1 MIEPIEKYYSIMNQ
15 QLKKQIH
22 LILLIYQQYDV
33 ELKQIKLIKN
43 NILFIFTYLLVHVLD
58 KMRIQNQLHP
68 MPYLL
73 WLFLH

>member
-33 ELKQIKLIKN
+33 ELKQIK
-43 NILFIFTYLLVHVLD
+43 
-58 KMRIQNQLHP
+58 
-68 MPYLL
+68 
-73 WLFLH
+73 